1 VIQAVMTT
9 DYKMSKEQIN
19 FKVLFRSPKYPA
31 IVISEDGLFSAY
43 NIKQLGTLCVLSET
57 FDEDY
62 EIKVIDSSGQE
73 FIYFQEHTS
82 LMPGILNKNW
92 TKKQIIELYNNS
104 VNANETNIKYP
115 LKSLSNKKL
124 SRIIGEICELLKS

>member
-1 VIQAVMTT
+1 MTK
-9 DYKMSKEQIN
+9 DYKKSKEQIN
-19 FKVLFRSPKYPA
+19 FKVLLRSPKYPA

-57 FDEDY
+57 FDEDDK
-62 EIKVIDSSGQE
+62 IRVIDSSGYE
-73 FIYFQEHTS
+73 FIYFQEHKAI
-82 LMPGILNKNW
+82 MPGILNKKW
-92 TKKQIIELYNNS
+92 TKKQIIELFNNS
-104 VNANETNIKYP
+104 ANANETKIKYS